1 MMLAEQLGVVA
12 GILLS
17 LLLVFFTLRSLKRS
31 FWVLFGR
38 SAKRN
43 PFREPCTVRTT
54 PLVTDQKE
62 RDRVLKQNFSPDKVP
77 PELDA
82 IVIGSGMG
90 GLTVAAILAK
100 VGKQVLVLEQ
110 HDQAGGCCH
119 TFVDKG
125 FEFDVGIH
133 YIGEM
138 AEGTVSR
145 LLVDQLSNCGIQWVK
160 LEEVYDTA
168 ILGCGGQ
175 KLKSKSFPIPSGRDQ
190 LKQKLIEVFPDE
202 EKAIK
207 NYFELLKRMRRAEMV
222 LATLKLFPRWFAM
235 LIVKSGLLRKL
246 APVMDYYCRSLSEVL
261 DNITD
266 NQDLK
271 AVLAYNF
278 GDYGK
283 GGGAGGFIPTLSNSH
298 GS

>member
-1 MMLAEQLGVVA
+1 MKMLAEQLGVVA

-38 SAKRN
+38 SSTRN

-54 PLVTDQKE
+54 PLVTDQRE

-90 GLTVAAILAK
+90 GLTAAAIMAK
-100 VGKQVLVLEQ
+100 VGQRVLVLEQ

-145 LLVDQLSNCGIQWVK
+145 LLVDQLSSCGIQWVK

-168 ILGCGGQ
+168 IFGCGGQ
-175 KLKSKSFPIPSGRDQ
+175 KSKSKSFPIPSGRDQ

-222 LATLKLFPRWFAM
+222 LAALKLFPRWFAM
-235 LIVKSGLLRKL
+235 LVVKSGLLRRL
-246 APVMDYYCRSLSEVL
+246 APVMDYYCKSLSDVL
-261 DNITD
+261 DSITD

-278 GDYGK
+278 GDYGES
-283 GGGAGGFIPTLSNSH
+283 GRGW
-298 GS
+298 